1 MDGWTLSQTRK
12 GPALC
17 QLCVSGT
24 VELFLAQN
32 GSAFRIYRDP
42 VGRTLSGPHRQNAS
56 IGKSVFRREGILLG
70 SGIFTGTALAEVY
83 RDLLQN
89 GPYREM
95 NQKVN
100 L

>member
-17 QLCVSGT
+17 QLCVSNT

-42 VGRTLSGPHRQNAS
+42 IRRTLLGPHRQNAS
-56 IGKSVFRREGILLG
+56 IEKSVFRRDGSRLG
-70 SGIFTGTALAEVY
+70 SGISTGTALAEAY

-100 L
+100 P

>member
-1 MDGWTLSQTRK
+1 MEAHSE
-12 GPALC
+12 
-17 QLCVSGT
+17 S
-24 VELFLAQN
+24 
-32 GSAFRIYRDP
+32 IRDP
-42 VGRTLSGPHRQNAS
+42 IGRTLSGPHRQNAS
-56 IGKSVFRREGILLG
+56 VGKSVFHRDGILLK
-70 SGIFTGTALAEVY
+70 SGISTGTALAEVY

>member
-1 MDGWTLSQTRK
+1 
-12 GPALC
+12 
-17 QLCVSGT
+17 
-24 VELFLAQN
+24 
-32 GSAFRIYRDP
+32 
-42 VGRTLSGPHRQNAS
+42 
-56 IGKSVFRREGILLG
+56 VFRQDGILLG
-70 SGIFTGTALAEVY
+70 SGISTGTALAEVY